1 MWRTCKLWIL
11 VIIFLSSC
19 GGHAENNGES
29 QDIQQATDPSMADK
43 LNKGAEL
50 FSKYGC
56 FICHSLDG
64 TVMYGPPLNDL
75 YLNEVSVLRKGKLR
89 TLVAKRKYLKKSIT
103 DPDYEKVLNYENR
116 IMPEPSIPKEDLESL
131 IDYLIALDEEE

>member
-1 MWRTCKLWIL
+1 MRMWRTCKLWIL

-19 GGHAENNGES
+19 GGRAGNNRDS
-29 QDIQQATDPSMADK
+29 QDDK
-43 LNKGAEL
+43 LKEGAEL

-75 YLNEVSVLRKGKLR
+75 YLNEVSVLRKGKQR
-89 TLVAKRKYLKKSIT
+89 TLVAKRSYLKKSIT

-116 IMPEPSIPKEDLESL
+116 IMPEPAIPKEDLESL
-131 IDYLIALDEEE
+131 IDYLIALDKEE